1 MTINMTW
8 INTDLFEL
16 IDTIE
21 SGSRPKG
28 GVSVDTGE
36 VTSLGGENI
45 LQAGGITLE
54 NVKKVPQA
62 FYERMSKG
70 WLRDCDV
77 LINKDGANTGKVGFF
92 RWDSD
97 VPACINEHVFLLRG
111 KTDRLTQEYL
121 YYTLLSDHGQTII
134 RNRISGSAQ
143 PGLKTGFIKDFPVA
157 LPKTT
162 DEQTNIAAILAT
174 IDKAIEQTEAIITK
188 QTRIKTGLMQ
198 DLLTRGIDEHGNI
211 RSEATHKFKD
221 SPLGRIP
228 TEWDVTSAQ
237 ELCVTIIDC
246 KNRTPPSSPAGYPV
260 IRTPNVR
267 HGKFIYEELLYTDQ
281 HSYEVWTARGKPEPG
296 DVVITRE
303 APFGEACVIPDGMRP
318 CLGQRVMIYKVDPKK
333 LDNQYLVAAV
343 YSGRVQKRLLEL
355 AGGSTVGHVR
365 VGDIRNL
372 QIPHPADVR
381 EQKRI
386 ATLAN
391 AITRMIDTYH
401 GELAK
406 LRRLRAAIMQ
416 DLLTGKVRVT
426 ELLKKNKEIAVGTA

>member
-16 IDTIE
+16 IATIE

-36 VTSLGGENI
+36 VPSLGGENI
-45 LQAGGITLE
+45 LQVGGITLE

-62 FYERMSKG
+62 FYERMTKG

-92 RWDSD
+92 RWGSD

-121 YYTLLSDHGQTII
+121 YYTLLSDHGQKII

-174 IDKAIEQTEAIITK
+174 IEKAIEQTEAIIAK

-198 DLLTRGIDEHGNI
+198 DLLTRGIDVHGNI
-211 RSEATHKFKD
+211 RSEAVHQFKE
-221 SPLGRIP
+221 SLLGQIP
-228 TEWDVTSAQ
+228 VEWDAR
-237 ELCVTIIDC
+237 ELKDVALIIDP
-246 KNRTPPSSPAGYPV
+246 NPSHRYPPTVPDGVPIISTENFVGEDGYDCSKAECVPASV
-260 IRTPNVR
+260 FLKQNERCRFSEDDIV
-267 HGKFIYEELLYTDQ
+267 F
-281 HSYEVWTARGKPEPG
+281 ARKGRLGLSRPYGLEQKVFSHT
-296 DVVITRE
+296 VVIIKPRGDDVTPRYLLWILRFWDFF
-303 APFGEACVIPDGMRP
+303 AQIDKRMNSNVGVPT
-318 CLGQRVMIYKVDPKK
+318 LGVEFLGTVPVRMPERDEQVRICET
-333 LDNQYLVAAV
+333 LDATAFAV
-343 YSGRVQKRLLEL
+343 GLEINRLE
-355 AGGSTVGHVR
+355 
-365 VGDIRNL
+365 
-372 QIPHPADVR
+372 
-381 EQKRI
+381 
-386 ATLAN
+386 
-391 AITRMIDTYH
+391 
-401 GELAK
+401 K
-406 LRRLRAAIMQ
+406 LRRLKSGLMQ
-416 DLLTGKVRVT
+416 DLLNGKVRVT
-426 ELLKKNKEIAVGTA
+426 KLLNMKLATGIA